1 MTIFNIGSIQVNERL
16 TNDLGILDIKL
27 SIPYVNHLNR
37 KQWVIIYVYEQGINL
52 DATGTLNKAGQ
63 QALQDGLRLANLLQ
77 KYSKVEYV
85 CDSFP
90 PLQPEPDIEIDADD
104 EVNLLL

>member
-1 MTIFNIGSIQVNERL
+1 MTEFNIGTLKVYPFGNSHQIKVPFLDDFSIA
-16 TNDLGILDIKL
+16 T
-27 SIPYVNHLNR
+27 Y
-37 KQWVIIYVYEQGINL
+37 INISCWENKINIS
-52 DATGTLNKAGQ
+52 ATGTLNEAGQ
-63 QALQDGLRLANLLQ
+63 QALQDGLQLAKLLQ

-104 EVNLLL
+104 EVNLFL